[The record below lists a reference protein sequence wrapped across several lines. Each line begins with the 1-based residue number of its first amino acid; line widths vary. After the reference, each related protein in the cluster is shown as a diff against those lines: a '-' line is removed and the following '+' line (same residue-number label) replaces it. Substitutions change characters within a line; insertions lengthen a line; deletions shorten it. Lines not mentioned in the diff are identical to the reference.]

1 MSTSPSTL
9 ETSIL
14 NSGKVAPQII
24 QSTVD
29 VGSMVRLQR
38 RKQSVR
44 IDDAAALVGVSVDLF
59 SRLENGKG
67 GVRLDKLLT
76 VLDGMGLSMVVAPK
90 DDPIMQKLQ
99 QDNFRQAESAQ
110 VSGN

>member
-29 VGSMVRLQR
+29 VGSMVRQQR

-76 VLDGMGLSMVVAPK
+76 VLDGMGLSMLVAPK